1 MAIKKSQEQ
10 KIKEALTKQIDKI
23 YPSRESLETILKSG
37 RKLVIYWGIDP
48 TAPDIHLGHSTN
60 LFVLRR
66 FQNLGHK
73 VIILIGDYTARI
85 GDPSGKDKSRKAL
98 TGKEVKR
105 NYQTYKQQILK
116 ILDSK
121 KTTFRFNSEWW
132 NKMSAKKLLEIDGLF
147 THQQVIERDMFQKRI
162 EKKLPISVMELQ
174 YPLLQGYDSVA
185 LNTDIELGATDQ
197 LFNML
202 VGRYLV
208 KTLLKKEKFVITT
221 PLLVNP
227 ETGKK
232 LMSKSES
239 NYISLND
246 SHSDMYGKLMALPDT
261 VIMACFKL
269 CTDLINKEIDSIEAK
284 LKKGENPRNL
294 KAELAFEITKIY
306 HGEKSARKAEEEFD
320 KVFRKRELPE
330 KIPVA
335 ILKRGSYGV
344 IDLLLKL
351 NLVKSKSEAR
361 RRINENAVKINGER
375 VKDPKIKINAASGLV
390 AQIGKKRFVKIRIK

>member
-121 KTTFRFNSEWW
+121 KTTFRFNGEWW
-132 NKMSAKKLLEIDGLF
+132 NKMSAKKLLEIDRLF

-351 NLVKSKSEAR
+351 NLVKSKSEAGR
-361 RRINENAVKINGER
+361 LINENAVKINGER

>member
-121 KTTFRFNSEWW
+121 KTTFRFNGEWW
-132 NKMSAKKLLEIDGLF
+132 NKMSAKKLLEIDRLF

-306 HGEKSARKAEEEFD
+306 HGEKSARKAEKEFD
-320 KVFRKRELPE
+320 KVFRKHELPE

-351 NLVKSKSEAR
+351 NLVKSKSEAGR
-361 RRINENAVKINGER
+361 LINENAVKINGER